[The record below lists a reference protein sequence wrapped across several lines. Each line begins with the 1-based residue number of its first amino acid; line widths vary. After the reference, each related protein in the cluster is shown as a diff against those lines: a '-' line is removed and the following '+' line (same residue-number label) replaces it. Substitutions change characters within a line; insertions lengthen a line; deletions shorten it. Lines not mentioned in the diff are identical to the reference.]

1 MSWQIK
7 QNLNFYI
14 EEFQPPKIPREL
26 RLMITSAAVHVMA
39 MVVIA
44 IGLMSF
50 WFWQGSELKNAQEQ
64 QRFLEKKIVEIQ
76 ALRPPLVVDA
86 RLAEQRDLARRQLE
100 GGQKVLRYLTQQQLE
115 EGQSF
120 TQLVSQLG
128 DQNVKGVWLNQFSIS
143 DQGRHI
149 GLQGYVDDP
158 AKISKYVSTLVEKSA
173 YQRRAFRYIDVQ
185 KEDDKQWLRFQLDTR
200 GHPQDLLSSAADSGV
215 RK

>member
-7 QNLNFYI
+7 QHLDFYI

-26 RLMITSAAVHVMA
+26 RVMITSAAVHVAA
-39 MVVIA
+39 MLVIA
-44 IGLMSF
+44 LGLMSF
-50 WFWQGSELKNAQEQ
+50 WFWQGEELKYAQQQQKFLEQ
-64 QRFLEKKIVEIQ
+64 QIVEIQ

-128 DQNVKGVWLNQFSIS
+128 DQHVAGVWLNQFSIS

-149 GLQGYVDDP
+149 SLHGYVDDP
-158 AKISKYVSTLVEKSA
+158 AKISKYVATLVEKRA
-173 YQRRAFRYIDVQ
+173 YQGRAFRYIDVQ
-185 KEDDKQWLRFQLDTR
+185 KEEDKQWLRFQLDTR
-200 GHPQDLLSSAADSGV
+200 GHPQDLLSSAGRAGV
-215 RK
+215 GK